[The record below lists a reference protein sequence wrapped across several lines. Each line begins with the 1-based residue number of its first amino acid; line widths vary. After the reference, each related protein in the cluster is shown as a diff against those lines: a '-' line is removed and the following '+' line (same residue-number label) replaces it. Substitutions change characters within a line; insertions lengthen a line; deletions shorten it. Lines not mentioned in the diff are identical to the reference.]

1 MHWISLSTATGLNK
15 SLIKADMPV
24 CLCAYVHPILTGCL
38 LFLCVFVTLLIEIEI
53 FMMHKTVTSR
63 NWSALP
69 ESVWSA
75 EKCTLQT
82 CGPRGLRTDQT
93 QFRTLLLTSNECG
106 WWLYV
111 LVSSAWQLSVEDF
124 AALFLAMI
132 GPGWRVNCRWGRS
145 PVTNWTPSPRLR
157 PQLCAVARP
166 GPSEASDDGPRP
178 LQISGPGRRRFW
190 AMASLILVLENN
202 NGQWPEE
209 AELKT
214 ETRDQMTQIL
224 KYIL

>member
-1 MHWISLSTATGLNK
+1 
-15 SLIKADMPV
+15 
-24 CLCAYVHPILTGCL
+24 
-38 LFLCVFVTLLIEIEI
+38 
-53 FMMHKTVTSR
+53 MHKTVTSI

-69 ESVWSA
+69 ESVWSP

-82 CGPRGLRTDQT
+82 CGPGGLRTDQT

-132 GPGWRVNCRWGRS
+132 GPGLRGNCRWGRS

-202 NGQWPEE
+202 NGQCSGQRRLSSKLKHVIRWPRYSNSFFN
-209 AELKT
+209 ASQIFIAT
-214 ETRDQMTQIL
+214 ETY
-224 KYIL
+224 KN